1 MCCNVGFAEKISLD
15 CKYPTGAKF
24 GGSFNIDTVKKKVDQ
39 YSFEKGS
46 TDKIIKSASFNEIEG
61 TNGQFWNATF
71 FTIDLNNDTIE
82 LVRVDSID
90 FRSPKVLKAHKND
103 DIFSLIPPNPLKI
116 TLNCKRIEAPIDFSK
131 NNIAEKSVFNC
142 LESETKFRS
151 NLTVI
156 KKIDEEHIILKESL
170 DMNMGFELNTIY
182 FARIGGDHIGFFLLN
197 ESDESKELT
206 YSNLYPDDNGRREL
220 RYLIFKLTDDQYDKL
235 NNFAS
240 KLGKLEFEIE
250 NYDLTNSE
258 LINEMELFE
267 MQTRTWRELTKT
279 QDIALANL
287 VGGSRYFC
295 EQ

>member
-1 MCCNVGFAEKISLD
+1 M
-15 CKYPTGAKF
+15 T
-24 GGSFNIDTVKKKVDQ
+24 
-39 YSFEKGS
+39 
-46 TDKIIKSASFNEIEG
+46 
-61 TNGQFWNATF
+61 
-71 FTIDLNNDTIE
+71 
-82 LVRVDSID
+82 
-90 FRSPKVLKAHKND
+90 
-103 DIFSLIPPNPLKI
+103 
-116 TLNCKRIEAPIDFSK
+116 
-131 NNIAEKSVFNC
+131 
-142 LESETKFRS
+142 
-151 NLTVI
+151 
-156 KKIDEEHIILKESL
+156 
-170 DMNMGFELNTIY
+170 
-182 FARIGGDHIGFFLLN
+182 GGDHIAFFLLN
-197 ESDESKELT
+197 DFDESKELT

>member
-1 MCCNVGFAEKISLD
+1 M
-15 CKYPTGAKF
+15 
-24 GGSFNIDTVKKKVDQ
+24 
-39 YSFEKGS
+39 
-46 TDKIIKSASFNEIEG
+46 
-61 TNGQFWNATF
+61 
-71 FTIDLNNDTIE
+71 
-82 LVRVDSID
+82 
-90 FRSPKVLKAHKND
+90 
-103 DIFSLIPPNPLKI
+103 
-116 TLNCKRIEAPIDFSK
+116 
-131 NNIAEKSVFNC
+131 FNC
-142 LESETKFRS
+142 LESETKFKS

-156 KKIDEEHIILKESL
+156 KKIDEEHIVLKESM
-170 DMNMGFELNTIY
+170 DMNMGFEFNTIY
-182 FARIGGDHIGFFLLN
+182 FAMTGGDHVGFFLLN
-197 ESDESKELT
+197 DFDESKELT

-295 EQ
+295 E